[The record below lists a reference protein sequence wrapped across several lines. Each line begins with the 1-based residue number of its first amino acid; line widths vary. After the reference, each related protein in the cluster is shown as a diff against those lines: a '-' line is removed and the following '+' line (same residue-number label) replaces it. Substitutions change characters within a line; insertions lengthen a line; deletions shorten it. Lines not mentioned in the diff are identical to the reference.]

1 MRISDWSSD
10 VCSSDLAIAKAHV
23 QQAERPIPPCCAAQ
37 KIEGWPVCQS
47 RGIDA
52 PQPAKHFPIDWLG
65 QIRRIY
71 LLPFLGAVG
80 EIAHHGRENRTHSS
94 ASPGPNPIA
103 KPFSGT
109 RIFRLSLSPTITL

>member
-52 PQPAKHFPIDWLG
+52 PKPAKHFPIDWLG
-65 QIRRIY
+65 QIRRIH
-71 LLPFLGAVG
+71 LLPFLGADG
-80 EIAHHGRENRTHSS
+80 EIAHHGRENRKPSA
-94 ASPGPNPIA
+94 ASPGP
-103 KPFSGT
+103 KRSEEHT
-109 RIFRLSLSPTITL
+109 SELQSLMRTSY